1 MQIAVASGKGGTGK
15 TTIAT
20 NLALSLAPEG
30 PLQFLD
36 CDVEEPNA
44 HLFLHPTLGEE
55 EAVNMPV
62 PVVDEGKCTACGR
75 CAEVCAFNA
84 IAVLAGH
91 VLTFSELCHGCGG
104 CVRLCPEKA
113 LEEEAKEIGI
123 IQRGNR
129 GNIAFVHGKLK
140 IGSAL
145 APPIVEAV
153 REQARRDGLVII
165 DASPGTS
172 CPVVAAVKD
181 VDYCLLVTEPTPF
194 GLHDLDLAVQMLAKL
209 GLPAGVILNRAGE
222 GDEMIEEYCREKGL
236 PLHLKIPFDR
246 RYAALYARGSSLVQ
260 EYPHWR
266 GAFRDLM
273 EDIEGR
279 VGK

>member
-15 TTIAT
+15 TTVAV
-20 NLALSLAPEG
+20 NLALALAEKG

-44 HLFLHPTLGEE
+44 HLFLHPSLGEE
-55 EAVNMPV
+55 ERVNMPV
-62 PVVDEGKCTACGR
+62 PVVDEAKCTACGH
-75 CAEVCAFNA
+75 CAQVCAFNA

-91 VLTFSELCHGCGG
+91 VLTFPELCHGCGG
-104 CVRLCPEKA
+104 CTLLCPEDA
-113 LEEEAKEIGI
+113 LREEPKEIGT
-123 IQRGNR
+123 IQRGHS
-129 GNIAFVHGKLK
+129 GNISFVHGKIK

-153 REQARRDGLVII
+153 REQARKEGIVII

-194 GLHDLDLAVQMLAKL
+194 GLHDLNLAVQMLGKL
-209 GLPAGVILNRAGE
+209 KLAAGVILNRAGE

-246 RYAALYARGSSLVQ
+246 RYAALYARGSALVE

-266 GAFRDLM
+266 EAFRDLM
-273 EDIEGR
+273 REIEGR